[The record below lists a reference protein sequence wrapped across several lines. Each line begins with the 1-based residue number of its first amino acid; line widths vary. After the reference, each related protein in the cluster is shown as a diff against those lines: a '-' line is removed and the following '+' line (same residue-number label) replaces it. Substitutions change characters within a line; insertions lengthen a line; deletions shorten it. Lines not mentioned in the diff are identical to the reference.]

1 MHLEHIEIDG
11 IVASIEFNSV
21 KAGMPGRQIH
31 VFDSYNA
38 RLTWNHRYEG
48 DFLVNFQQ
56 EAKSFGN
63 YDAAVVWI
71 LSELENTSHFLLKN
85 SQ

>member
-21 KAGMPGRQIH
+21 KASMPGRTTYT
-31 VFDSYNA
+31 FDSYNA
-38 RLTWNHRYEG
+38 RIVWDHRYQD

-63 YDAAVVWI
+63 YDAAVTWI
-71 LSELENTSHFLLKN
+71 LTELENTSHFLLKH
-85 SQ
+85 SR